1 MTSPIPSIDQLQTLA
16 LPAPVSYL
24 PQTWGWW
31 ALLGLV
37 LCGLAVW
44 AARACRHWRRDR
56 YRREALQRLA
66 QLRGGNDP
74 LGTLRELPT
83 LLKRVALSMPVAQA
97 AEAAEAAE
105 ALQGEAWQDFLR
117 RHGPQAVPEDFS
129 QQLAF
134 LAYAPDEQLLA
145 LPATQRQQLVET
157 CTRWVELHHVAV

>member
-37 LCGLAVW
+37 LSGLAVW
-44 AARACRHWRRDR
+44 AARACLHWRRDR

-66 QLRGGNDP
+66 QLRTANDP

-83 LLKRVALSMPVAQA
+83 LLKRVALSMPVPQA
-97 AEAAEAAE
+97 AGP
-105 ALQGEAWQDFLR
+105 LQGEAWQDFLS
-117 RHGPQAVPEDFS
+117 RHGPQPVPEDFS

-145 LPATQRQQLVET
+145 LPATQRQQLVDT